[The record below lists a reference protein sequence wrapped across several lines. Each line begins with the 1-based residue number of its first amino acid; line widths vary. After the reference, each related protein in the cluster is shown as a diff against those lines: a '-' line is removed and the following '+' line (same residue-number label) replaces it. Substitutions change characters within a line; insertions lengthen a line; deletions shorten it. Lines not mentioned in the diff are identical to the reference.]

1 MINSSI
7 QILMENA
14 DPEVV
19 LERMAD
25 SAATVLHYACYHN
38 DLIVTTHILNSHLKN
53 ISFTLLIF

>member
-1 MINSSI
+1 
-7 QILMENA
+7 MENA

-38 DLIVTTHILNSHLKN
+38 DLNVTSHILDSHFKKYL
-53 ISFTLLIF
+53 IHFLLF

>member
-1 MINSSI
+1 
-7 QILMENA
+7 MENA

-38 DLIVTTHILNSHLKN
+38 DLNVTFHILKSHLKN
-53 ISFTLLIF
+53 ISFTFFKIF